1 MKLLHIIS
9 TPRGHASNTMR
20 ISNIILEELYA
31 QYDDLS
37 VEVLDLFRVDL
48 PGVAGENIES
58 KYMLMTGQALD
69 NTHKNSW
76 KQIETSIKQF
86 LDADIYLLTV
96 PMWNFGVPYVLKYYI
111 DAIMQPGYLFN
122 FNEQGFS
129 EGMVKGKKM
138 ICVTS
143 RGGDYSKGS
152 PFNSLDFVEPYL
164 RTIFN
169 FAGILNIHFIN
180 MQPMD
185 ITAKLRKM
193 AIQNAI
199 NEARIL
205 VRETQWKDRADTE
218 IVEFPDGTK
227 PRPLV

>member
-69 NTHKNSW
+69 NAHINSW

-96 PMWNFGVPYVLKYYI
+96 PMWNFGIP
-111 DAIMQPGYLFN
+111 
-122 FNEQGFS
+122 
-129 EGMVKGKKM
+129 
-138 ICVTS
+138 
-143 RGGDYSKGS
+143 
-152 PFNSLDFVEPYL
+152 
-164 RTIFN
+164 
-169 FAGILNIHFIN
+169 
-180 MQPMD
+180 
-185 ITAKLRKM
+185 
-193 AIQNAI
+193 
-199 NEARIL
+199 
-205 VRETQWKDRADTE
+205 
-218 IVEFPDGTK
+218 
-227 PRPLV
+227 